1 MGVLAAAA
9 LLLDVVLWLLVLI
22 GWESVTIPADF
33 AGTHQPVFVFPYSH
47 GAAAA
52 AAWSMLAGAA
62 AFAFRQRGAASPRTA
77 LWVTAAVFSHWVLD
91 AIVHAP
97 ELPLLGAGSTAVG
110 AGLWNDMP
118 MALLFESAIV
128 GAGLWLF
135 LASAGL
141 SRRRAAALAA
151 LTLLTLAFTILG
163 MTPAPAP
170 PSARAMAASSL
181 LVIVAVCAST
191 GWLDHA
197 KGAYESARSVGVG
210 RP

>member
-1 MGVLAAAA
+1 MFAGHLGVALAIGRAAPSVNVGVLAAAA

-97 ELPLLGAGSTAVG
+97 QLPLLAGTGPTAVG

-118 MALLFESAIV
+118 MALLLESALV
-128 GAGLWLF
+128 AAGLWLF
-135 LASAGL
+135 LAR
-141 SRRRAAALAA
+141 SRPATQARCGRVGGTDPARRWPPPCLA
-151 LTLLTLAFTILG
+151 
-163 MTPAPAP
+163 
-170 PSARAMAASSL
+170 
-181 LVIVAVCAST
+181 
-191 GWLDHA
+191 
-197 KGAYESARSVGVG
+197 
-210 RP
+210 